1 MTKQTV
7 AGNAYRWAHPVI
19 EQMVRYRPAAALD
32 FLQADAAT
40 KHFVALAVRGWEAHQ
55 DRSERVLRQLS
66 GEIFSRLRP
75 IVLAELW
82 DVGFGKLGFLKRLP
96 GRVLTR
102 RQYDELV
109 TALLD
114 PRQRHL
120 LHQCSKISPEE
131 LAMITHFDEPILA
144 AASLPAVSK
153 IGAELFDYVIVV
165 VRRHRPDLDD
175 IGLVTILR
183 ELGRADGLSAWL
195 RKVLRHTDL
204 PPPPWDGTETI
215 APLRTVAEIH
225 ATGAEL
231 RNCLFGD
238 DQSLSAVLGSATITG
253 SAVVMAQP
261 SFPLPM
267 TRCSVPGAST
277 PTGGRPMRTSS
288 PLPNGPSWRRLPWSA
303 FGSSATTPGSALSA
317 GGTTDRFPG
326 RILI

>member
-1 MTKQTV
+1 MTKPTV
-7 AGNAYRWAHPVI
+7 ATNAYRWAHPVI
-19 EQMVRYRPAAALD
+19 EQMVRYRPATALD
-32 FLQADAAT
+32 FLQADSTT

-55 DRSERVLRQLS
+55 DRSGRVLRQLS
-66 GEIFSRLRP
+66 GEIFSRPRP

-82 DVGFGKLGFLKRLP
+82 GIGFGKLNFLKRLP

-114 PRQRHL
+114 PRRRHL
-120 LHQCSKISPEE
+120 LHQCAKISPEE
-131 LAMITHFDEPILA
+131 LAMIAHFDEPILA

-153 IGAELFDYVIVV
+153 IGAELFDYVIAV

-175 IGLVTILR
+175 IGLVTALR

-195 RKVLRHTDL
+195 RKVLRHADL

-238 DQSLSAVLGSATITG
+238 DQSLSAVLGQCYYYRVSG
-253 SAVVMAQP
+253 RYGPAVV
-261 SFPLPM
+261 
-267 TRCSVPGAST
+267 SVAYDALLGAWRIDSYRGPANAHLK
-277 PTGGRPMRTSS
+277 PTAERSILEAFAAVGIRFFGDYPRERALGGV
-288 PLPNGPSWRRLPWSA
+288 GRLTA
-303 FGSSATTPGSALSA
+303 FLAAS
-317 GGTTDRFPG
+317 
-326 RILI
+326 